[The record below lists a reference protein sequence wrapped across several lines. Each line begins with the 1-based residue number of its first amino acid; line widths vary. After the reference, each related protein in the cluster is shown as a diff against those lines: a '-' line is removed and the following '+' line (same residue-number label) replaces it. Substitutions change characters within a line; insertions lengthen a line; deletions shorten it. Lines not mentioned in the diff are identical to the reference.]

1 MTAKLY
7 SSVDNIQILDYKG
20 PWNSKSGGQLHVM
33 FAIPYDVVI
42 GKYFNYDDDLLRDIP
57 QDIRGLRAYCVS
69 NVAKGSIG
77 ANEWHKVRHELVFS
91 DKGSFRWTCEDAY
104 GKKKEFVLAQGHGA
118 WIPNGILHTYEALE
132 DDSAVFV
139 IANTLFDA
147 DVPATHDSYGI
158 DAFRALQEAAGL

>member
-1 MTAKLY
+1 MNKSPY
-7 SSVDNIQILDYKG
+7 SSINDIQLLDYKG

-33 FAIPYDVVI
+33 FAIPYDAVV
-42 GKYFNYDDDLLRDIP
+42 GKYFNYDDALLRDIP

-69 NVAKGSIG
+69 GVAKGSIG

-104 GKKKEFVLAQGHGA
+104 GKKREFILAEGHGA
-118 WIPNGILHTYEALE
+118 WIPNNILHTYEALE
-132 DDSAVFV
+132 DGSAVLV

-147 DVPATHDSYGI
+147 DDPATHDSYDI
-158 DAFRALQEAAGL
+158 EAFCALQNSVKG